1 MHQQIELES
10 IPRASHSSFVKKAYH
25 RCSLHLH
32 PDKNSSPDATAA
44 FKRVNEAYEKLCVLT
59 APLPDYWVFMGH
71 HLDSGN
77 TFYYNVATEET
88 SSGKPE

>member
-1 MHQQIELES
+1 
-10 IPRASHSSFVKKAYH
+10 
-25 RCSLHLH
+25 
-32 PDKNSSPDATAA
+32 
-44 FKRVNEAYEKLCVLT
+44 VLT